1 MVYSYKRDEHLQ
13 DKNYQIYLKRK
24 NKLKLKYPNWNE
36 GGTDECRKYM
46 AEVCQLFSTDK
57 NFQKFVW
64 DNLSTHEVAKRKR
77 IVNPRKQG
85 QRYATV
91 RYF

>member
-1 MVYSYKRDEHLQ
+1 MVYSYQKDEHLQ

-24 NKLKLKYPNWNE
+24 NKLKEKYPNWNE

-64 DNLSTHEVAKRKR
+64 DNISTGEAKKR
-77 IVNPRKQG
+77 ESIINPRKQG